1 MDHVGI
7 DLHKR
12 DSQIC
17 IQTEAGEI
25 IERRIRTDRERFAAE
40 FGKRPQARILIEA
53 MAESEWVARCLES
66 LGHEVVVADPNFAA
80 MYATRSR
87 RVKTDRRD
95 AVTLADACRLGAYRQ
110 AHRTCERQ
118 RQVRAELVIRESIIR
133 SRTKFIALSGALVR
147 REGLRIRSGNADHF
161 LDRLR
166 EVAMDESLRDRIQP
180 LEHVLTLLQQELK
193 TADQRITSIVRGDP
207 VIQLLCTVPGVGP
220 ITATAFVA
228 TIDTIERFAGAHQL
242 ESYLGLVPSER
253 SSGERQR
260 KGRITKAGNSR
271 LRYLLVEAAW
281 SILRS
286 SKASSEE
293 LLTWAQQIAMRR
305 GLKTAIVAL
314 ARRLAGILYAM
325 WRVGK
330 TFQPRH
336 REGSIAEP
344 ARGKRAASARFTSL
358 GEGERVR
365 SCGCSRGRVAD
376 GRPFS
381 LRMPHRA
388 PAVRSALVA
397 RRDG

>member
-40 FGKRPQARILIEA
+40 FGKRPRARILIEA

-80 MYATRSR
+80 MYATRTR

-180 LEHVLTLLQQELK
+180 LEHVLTLLQQDLK
-193 TADQRITSIVRGDP
+193 TALRW
-207 VIQLLCTVPGVGP
+207 
-220 ITATAFVA
+220 
-228 TIDTIERFAGAHQL
+228 
-242 ESYLGLVPSER
+242 R
-253 SSGERQR
+253 S
-260 KGRITKAGNSR
+260 
-271 LRYLLVEAAW
+271 
-281 SILRS
+281 
-286 SKASSEE
+286 
-293 LLTWAQQIAMRR
+293 
-305 GLKTAIVAL
+305 
-314 ARRLAGILYAM
+314 
-325 WRVGK
+325 
-330 TFQPRH
+330 
-336 REGSIAEP
+336 P
-344 ARGKRAASARFTSL
+344 ARELPRACAERTEL
-358 GEGERVR
+358 GRETTQRPDHE
-365 SCGCSRGRVAD
+365 SRE
-376 GRPFS
+376 
-381 LRMPHRA
+381 
-388 PAVRSALVA
+388 
-397 RRDG
+397 